1 MKFYVDL
8 LGLVKENE
16 EWAGVPFF
24 RFTYKPDIKKLSI
37 RFFRTEKDNGIIYS
51 GEVTRKTA
59 VETVVKSL
67 KVSVMKKAKKD
78 AIRMARRIITWF
90 FSQLDEGKPLSPNV
104 GAIFCESELMQPKE
118 SQEAAKYEEESK
130 KAIDALKA
138 ASKKTTDAIRSR
150 LASGTVVEVDFT
162 LTLTTDKET
171 KRFKRFVVTANTA
184 GITGMFYLPKGTPDS
199 LTVKITG

>member
-16 EWAGVPFF
+16 EWTGVPFF

-51 GEVTRKTA
+51 GEVTRKTS

-67 KVSVMKKAKKD
+67 KVSVLKKAKKD
-78 AIRMARRIITWF
+78 AIRMARRIITWMF
-90 FSQLDEGKPLSPNV
+90 GQMDTGKQLYPNV
-104 GAIFCESELMQPKE
+104 GAIFCESELMQPKAAQD
-118 SQEAAKYEEESK
+118 SAKYDEESK
-130 KAIDALKA
+130 KDIDALKA
-138 ASKKTTDAIRSR
+138 ASKKTTDAIRAR

-162 LTLTTDKET
+162 LTLTADKET
-171 KRFKRFVVTANTA
+171 KRFKRFVVAANTV
-184 GITGMFYLPKGTPDS
+184 GITGMVYLPKGTPDS

>member
-8 LGLVKENE
+8 LGLVKEDE

-67 KVSVMKKAKKD
+67 KVSVLKKAKKD
-78 AIRMARRIITWF
+78 AIRMARRIITWMF
-90 FSQLDEGKPLSPNV
+90 GQMDTGKQLYPNV
-104 GAIFCESELMQPKE
+104 GAIFCESELMQPKAAE
-118 SQEAAKYEEESK
+118 SSAKYDEESK

-138 ASKKTTDAIRSR
+138 ASKKTTDAIRAR

-162 LTLTTDKET
+162 LTLTADKET
-171 KRFKRFVVTANTA
+171 KRFKRFVVAANTA
-184 GITGMFYLPKGTPDS
+184 GITGMVYLPKGTPDS

>member
-16 EWAGVPFF
+16 EWTGVPFF
-24 RFTYKPDIKKLSI
+24 RFTYKKDIRKLTI
-37 RFFRTEKDNGIIYS
+37 RFFRTEKDNGVVFS

-59 VETVVKSL
+59 IETVVKSL
-67 KVSVMKKAKKD
+67 KVTVLKAAKKD
-78 AIRMARRIITWF
+78 AIRVARRIITWF
-90 FSQLDEGKPLSPNV
+90 FSQMDAGKQLYPSV

-118 SQEAAKYEEESK
+118 VQASAKYEEESK

-138 ASKKTTDAIRSR
+138 ASKKTTDAIRAK

-162 LTLTTDKET
+162 LDLTSDKET
-171 KRFKRFVVTANTA
+171 KRYKRFVIAANPA
-184 GITGMFYLPKGTPDS
+184 GITGMFYLPKGTPDK